1 VPPDNPFVGR
11 MDARPEIWAYGFRN
25 PWRCSFDT
33 GGDGFRGMPPWRQE
47 FSEQELRA
55 VVAYV
60 LSKEFSN

>member
-1 VPPDNPFVGR
+1 MAYPGKAPKLQPSRYTPEFVYDR
-11 MDARPEIWAYGFRN
+11 VSNGFQ
-25 PWRCSFDT
+25 
-33 GGDGFRGMPPWRQE
+33 GMPPWRQE